1 MRLTKENLFEDISI
15 GSLHII
21 CDLFNGFNAAVGGP
35 DIPLLQKG
43 FKKTKKGGT
52 P

>member
-15 GSLHII
+15 GSLYSV
-21 CDLFNGFNAAVGGP
+21 CGLFEGLQAAVGAP

-43 FKKTKKGGT
+43 FGKK
-52 P
+52 